1 MKKTLI
7 SCMIVCL
14 LFLTTNLYA
23 RLTKEYLLWLKGEFE
38 IPHEIK
44 KATNVSELKPFL
56 DNKYEFTRMAAV
68 RRLGEIG
75 GSKTI
80 ELLVERFEKETT
92 PLGMHDV
99 PLVKL
104 EVIRTL
110 GRIGTDQAKSAL
122 IGMLK
127 GYWQRGPKIQ
137 DKSRFHW
144 DRDFSPVVPLL
155 LETLYKWSSDKD
167 VFETAKVVALSKD
180 VKKYYWRKDSTTG
193 YSIGQKAWEVY
204 LKGDM
209 ISKGI
214 VDEKDSAI
222 YLLDLLDSETNLRV
236 IDPNLGP
243 LKRMS
248 DLTILGRISEP
259 ILTFILKEAEQEFAK
274 SHEDKFRRRIGLI
287 NKILR
292 EKAES
297 EKLEISE
304 KQDTSKHD
312 QNNEQG
318 KKDPAK

>member
-1 MKKTLI
+1 MKNIFISKLI
-7 SCMIVCL
+7 FYL
-14 LFLTTNLYA
+14 LFTLATPIYA
-23 RLTKEYLLWLKGEFE
+23 ELTKEYLQWMKGEFE
-38 IPHEIK
+38 VPPEIK
-44 KATNVSELKPFL
+44 KATNVSELQPFL
-56 DNKYEFTRMAAV
+56 NNKYEFTRMAAV
-68 RRLGEIG
+68 RRLGEIERA
-75 GSKTI
+75 KAI

-92 PLGMHDV
+92 PHGMHGV

-155 LETLYKWSSDKD
+155 LETLYKWSSDKT
-167 VFETAKVVALSKD
+167 VFETAKIITLSED

-204 LKGDM
+204 LKGEM

-222 YLLDLLDSETNLRV
+222 YLLDYEATLRV

-243 LKRMS
+243 LKRTS
-248 DLTILGRISEP
+248 ALTILGRLSEP
-259 ILTFILKEAEQEFAK
+259 TLTSILKEAEQEFAK
-274 SHEDKFRRRIGLI
+274 SHEDKFRRRIGVI
-287 NKILR
+287 NKILQ

-297 EKLEISE
+297 KKLEISE

-312 QNNEQG
+312 QNNEQS